1 MRRFQAFLSL
11 APLLATVAVAS
22 TAHAA
27 WNEYGVDIDVSYYH
41 SCAVTSCGEVLCW
54 GLDSYGQSGDRPLAG
69 SPNVYADVTTG
80 FYHTCAIDEDQDVE
94 CWGQN
99 TYGQST
105 VPWLW
110 PAWQIDAGGYHTC
123 MLDTNGFAE
132 CWGYNGQGQTA
143 APVNEIFFDIS
154 AGAYHTCG
162 VTNDSR
168 VLCWGSD
175 TYGESFGHADLD
187 EDLLL
192 PGEHCVDVEASNHN
206 TCALTDDGLIY
217 CWGRNNL
224 GQLYEPNPDWAWA
237 EIVPGFYR
245 ATWGEF
251 EQIVV
256 GTSGSCGVDED
267 AGTPYECWGSPFTS
281 GGAYTP
287 PAIVPTQVAFGAG
300 HGCYIDGLGAVR
312 CWGHNS
318 NGKATPPV
326 LGGSCFTIIE
336 PTFPHGPGW

>member
-1 MRRFQAFLSL
+1 MPRLRALIPLVSL
-11 APLLATVAVAS
+11 AVLAVPSLAR
-22 TAHAA
+22 AA
-27 WNEYGVDIDVSYYH
+27 WTEYGVDVDVSYYH

-54 GLDSYGQSGDRPLAG
+54 GLDSYGQSADRPVAG
-69 SPNVYADVTTG
+69 SQLDYADVTTG
-80 FYHTCAIDEDQDVE
+80 FYHTCAIDENQDVE

-99 TYGQST
+99 TYGQAT

-123 MLDTNGFAE
+123 MIDTNGFAE

-175 TYGESFGHADLD
+175 TYGQSWGHEEIDDAW
-187 EDLLL
+187 LL
-192 PGEHCVDVEASNHN
+192 PGENFVDVEAGNDH
-206 TCALTDDGLIY
+206 TCALTDHGLVY

-224 GQLYEPNPDWAWA
+224 GQLYKPNPAWDWA
-237 EIVPGFYR
+237 EVVPGFYR
-245 ATWGEF
+245 STWGEF
-251 EQIVV
+251 EQLVV
-256 GTSGSCGVDED
+256 GTNGACGVDED
-267 AGTPYECWGSPFTS
+267 AGTPYVCWGSPFTS

-287 PAIVPTQVAFGAG
+287 PATVPTQVAFGAG
-300 HGCYIDGLGAVR
+300 HGCYIDGAGEVR
-312 CWGHNS
+312 CWGHS
-318 NGKATPPV
+318 SSGKTNAPD
-326 LGGSCFTIIE
+326 LGGYCFTVIGPIG
-336 PTFPHGPGW
+336 PIGPGF